1 MGHTP
6 NAENG
11 MKLIAVNNDGILKAL
26 ADQADV
32 AAARLEEDRVAS
44 LAAIK
49 KRHEN
54 ELKAA
59 KRNFKHRK
67 KKIAAR
73 MSEFE
78 KMSRTELAD
87 RFPKGEVREGALMS
101 GPSYYSHRQ
110 FMTQL
115 ANADFGDLEGR
126 VMTTMMLPSRQMG
139 KSEMFRRVY
148 GGGEMAARRPDM
160 VSIDVKA

>member
-11 MKLIAVNNDGILKAL
+11 MKLLTADNSGILKAL

-44 LAAIK
+44 IEAIK
-49 KRHEN
+49 QRHAN

-67 KKIAAR
+67 KKIADR
-73 MSEFE
+73 MVEFE
-78 KMSRTELAD
+78 AMSPTELAD
-87 RFPKGEVREGALMS
+87 RFPKGEVGEGALMS
-101 GPSYYSHRQ
+101 GPFTYSHQ
-110 FMTQL
+110 SFLTQL
-115 ANADFGDLEGR
+115 ANADFGDLEKR
-126 VMTTMMLPSRQMG
+126 IMHTMMLPSRQMG
-139 KSEMFRRVY
+139 KS
-148 GGGEMAARRPDM
+148 
-160 VSIDVKA
+160 